1 MKVQKRVLVAG
12 MAAASLM
19 LVTACSSTD
28 STDSTDA
35 GTTAESTAE
44 SADAGAMVEAAMATS
59 AADFGGLEGLVTAC
73 QAEGKLN
80 VIALPPDWANYGAI
94 IAGFADKYGV
104 EVDSQQPDANSQDEI
119 NAATQNAGTDR
130 APDVFDVG
138 QAVALANTAMYA
150 PYQVERFADIP
161 AAFKDANGLWVN
173 DYGGFMAVGYDANK
187 VPEITSLDDLLGPD
201 FKGAVALNGDPTQAS
216 AGWNGVMM
224 ASIANGGSVD
234 DIAPGVEYFKVMN
247 EAGNF
252 LPVDPTPATIESGQ
266 TPVVFDWDYLQAGQV
281 AGLAEKGIDWR
292 IFVPETA
299 VIGGYYYQAIN
310 ADAPNPACAR
320 LWQEYLYSPD
330 GQNGWLAGGARPV
343 LADVYAAEGTLD
355 AEAFAKLPPVS
366 GDPVVPNDKQVIT
379 GNEYLIA
386 NWSAAVGG

>member
-130 APDVFDVG
+130 AP
-138 QAVALANTAMYA
+138 
-150 PYQVERFADIP
+150 
-161 AAFKDANGLWVN
+161 
-173 DYGGFMAVGYDANK
+173 
-187 VPEITSLDDLLGPD
+187 TSL
-201 FKGAVALNGDPTQAS
+201 T
-216 AGWNGVMM
+216 
-224 ASIANGGSVD
+224 SV
-234 DIAPGVEYFKVMN
+234 
-247 EAGNF
+247 
-252 LPVDPTPATIESGQ
+252 
-266 TPVVFDWDYLQAGQV
+266 
-281 AGLAEKGIDWR
+281 
-292 IFVPETA
+292 
-299 VIGGYYYQAIN
+299 
-310 ADAPNPACAR
+310 R
-320 LWQEYLYSPD
+320 L
-330 GQNGWLAGGARPV
+330 
-343 LADVYAAEGTLD
+343 
-355 AEAFAKLPPVS
+355 
-366 GDPVVPNDKQVIT
+366 
-379 GNEYLIA
+379 
-386 NWSAAVGG
+386 